1 MIQINFAT
9 WNKIEQKDKEF
20 QSVSFTVSF
29 CLQLQG
35 LMQIKFL
42 TVGHWQ
48 KIFVSCIVQSLILYR
63 S

>member
-9 WNKIEQKDKEF
+9 WNKIEQEDKKF

-29 CLQLQG
+29 CLQLHG

-42 TVGHWQ
+42 TVGH
-48 KIFVSCIVQSLILYR
+48 
-63 S
+63 